1 MGSTSPT
8 CKRLFEVL
16 AKSKEPVD
24 SVVIINGLD
33 KFTDHTFFY
42 LTGYEH
48 GTMEGSVCVAFP
60 DGRVEVITSPL
71 EESSAR
77 RGAAKVHV
85 CSDPKEREQIFGE
98 MLSSSAKVGYNGSE
112 LVLTSFR
119 WLERAARSKTLVDV
133 GESIRVARV
142 VKNDD
147 EIAKIKGAC
156 DIASRAFEE
165 VLSRIKVGMKEYEV
179 AAELN
184 YLMLRHGAQ
193 GPSFTTI
200 SAFGANAAEPHYTS
214 GSAVLTEGSL
224 MVLDFGALYR
234 RYCSDITRTIAIK
247 KPKKELQRMYDL
259 VRESQQLSMDSMR
272 DGVDAKHPD
281 AVARDFLDKSE
292 FKGRFIH
299 SLGHSLG
306 LAVHDGYGMST
317 RADFKLETGMV
328 MTVEPGLYVPE
339 LGGVRIEDDVVVTE
353 KGIKVLTTASRDLAV
368 VG

>member
-1 MGSTSPT
+1 MTST
-8 CKRLFEVL
+8 CKRLFEVISR
-16 AKSKEPVD
+16 SKEPVD

-48 GTMEGSVCVAFP
+48 GTMEGSICVAHS
-60 DGRVEVITSPL
+60 DGKVEVITSPL

-77 RGAAKVHV
+77 RGHAKVHV
-85 CSDPKEREQIFGE
+85 CSDPKEREAIFSE
-98 MLSSSAKVGYNGSE
+98 MILSSPKVGYNGAE
-112 LVLTSFR
+112 LVLSSYR
-119 WLERAARSKTLVDV
+119 WLERAAEGRSLVDV
-133 GESIRVARV
+133 AESIRQARV
-142 VKNDD
+142 VKTN
-147 EIAKIKGAC
+147 EEVEKIKGAC

-165 VLSRIKVGMKEYEV
+165 VLSKIKVGMKEYEV

-200 SAFGANAAEPHYTS
+200 SAFGPNAAEPHYTS
-214 GSAVLTEGSL
+214 GSAVLSEGSL

-259 VRESQQLSMDSMR
+259 VREAQQLSMDSIK

-281 AVARDFLDKSE
+281 AVAREFLDKSE

-317 RADFKLETGMV
+317 RAEFRLETGMV
-328 MTVEPGLYVPE
+328 MTVEPGLYVPD
-339 LGGVRIEDDVVVTE
+339 LGGVRIEDDVVVTSS
-353 KGIKVLTTASRDLAV
+353 GIKILTTASRDLAV